1 MLQCW
6 SGFLGNPHIVID
18 ILFYIAAGAAVG
30 LAIGLTG
37 VGGGS
42 LMTPLLILFGFP
54 YNVAIGTDLLYAAIT
69 KAGGMAAHARQK
81 TVQWRTV
88 GYLAAGSLPASII
101 TAQLLKT
108 VFVDSAE
115 YQTILTRSLGV
126 MLVLTA
132 TVILLNGRLKSRS
145 DQQTSAASQFIQ
157 RHSDAVVFCA
167 GLFLGVF
174 VTLSSVGAGAFCA
187 AILMVLYPR
196 MPALQIIGTDISHA
210 VPLTL
215 IAGLAHFLLLGN
227 VDFMLLGCL
236 LLGSLPAIH
245 LGTAMASRLP
255 GKLLQTTIATML
267 LGMGIKFAVF

>member
-1 MLQCW
+1 M
-6 SGFLGNPHIVID
+6 D
-18 ILFYIAAGAAVG
+18 ILFYIAAGAGVG

-69 KAGGMAAHARQK
+69 KAGGMVTHARQQ
-81 TVQWRTV
+81 TVEWRTV
-88 GYLAAGSLPASII
+88 AFLAAGSIPASIV
-101 TAQLLKT
+101 TAQLLSS
-108 VFVDSAE
+108 VFSDSSE
-115 YQTILTRSLGV
+115 YQGILTRSLGV

-132 TVILLNGRLKSRS
+132 TVILFNGRLRDRS
-145 DQQTSAASQFIQ
+145 AQSERPMAQFFRQNTDLVI
-157 RHSDAVVFCA
+157 FLA

-196 MPALQIIGTDISHA
+196 MPALKIIGTDISHA

-215 IAGLAHFLLLGN
+215 IAGLGHLILLGN
-227 VDFMLLGCL
+227 VDFMLLACL
-236 LLGSLPAIH
+236 LVGSLPAIQV
-245 LGTAMASRLP
+245 GTRLAARIP
-255 GKLLQTTIATML
+255 GRLLQTIIAMML
-267 LGMGIKFAVF
+267 FAMGVKFAAF